1 MSKVNSTKYCYSCKY
16 RKNCM
21 REELIH
27 GKIFTFY
34 CKNFISNYKKSSKK

>member
-1 MSKVNSTKYCYSCKY
+1 MSRINSTKYCSSCQY

-21 REELIH
+21 REERI
-27 GKIFTFY
+27 GRKTFTFY